1 MISSHSDIYGEA
13 NHDQCSWCNT
23 SQITYR
29 ASRLKNHIICEFRSL
44 CRHGRSAMAPKTLSD
59 VSGNKFVSSSAL
71 SVVLTNVKHNP
82 DLLKQGLTRWSL
94 KRKRVA
100 ELAAWL
106 VLHNCSF
113 HFVVEQITIVLR
125 SFGV

>member
-44 CRHGRSAMAPKTLSD
+44 CRHGRSAAMAPKTLSD
-59 VSGNKFVSSSAL
+59 VSGNKFVSSSTL
-71 SVVLTNVKHNP
+71 SAVLTNVKHNP

-100 ELAAWL
+100 AAWL
-106 VLHNCSF
+106 ALHNCSV
-113 HFVVEQITIVLR
+113 HCFVEEIINNY
-125 SFGV
+125 SSA

>member
-1 MISSHSDIYGEA
+1 MVK
-13 NHDQCSWCNT
+13 
-23 SQITYR
+23 QIMTNAHGATHR
-29 ASRLKNHIICEFRSL
+29 IKAEESIICEFRSL
-44 CRHGRSAMAPKTLSD
+44 CRHGRSAAMAPKTLSD
-59 VSGNKFVSSSAL
+59 VSGNKFVSSSVL

-106 VLHNCSF
+106 VVHNCSL